1 MIPLRSYSDSP
12 EKPLPGCKSLYRL
25 SFQMSNVQLCNWLLS
40 LIFRPLPQNLFSP
53 HHSQLSMAFPL
64 PFSSALFSSK
74 FLWSLH
80 ELLCL
85 ILGTALC
92 LKMHI
97 TFAGAG
103 SGLTVLASPGRTQP
117 PQYDVVLKRVPALP
131 PGPAWECEL
140 SLARAPAQGCGFVW
154 SLSFNSKKEGPCL
167 ASFPSPGF
175 LCVLLNIPE
184 ISCH

>member
-1 MIPLRSYSDSP
+1 MPALAYRGCEDPAGRDGPGLGEQQTLFGGEGAGKWAGTGHLGNRSEGQTPPESVMRGRTVKKGWRAPVPPLS
-12 EKPLPGCKSLYRL
+12 YRL
-25 SFQMSNVQLCNWLLS
+25 PCNSHPTS
-40 LIFRPLPQNLFSP
+40 LNTL
-53 HHSQLSMAFPL
+53 
-64 PFSSALFSSK
+64 AL
-74 FLWSLH
+74 
-80 ELLCL
+80 
-85 ILGTALC
+85 
-92 LKMHI
+92 HI